1 MEYKVIKKLNKK
13 QVKNLHKLYKNE
25 WWSKDRSK
33 KEIKKMLKHTDIVI
47 GVVNKKGKLI
57 AFARVLSDF
66 VFKAEIYDVIVDKKY
81 RGLGL
86 GELLLTKII
95 KHKKLK
101 NIKQFNL
108 QCLDELEPFY
118 KKFGFKRV
126 DNLLYMRRG

>member
-13 QVKNLHKLYKNE
+13 QVKDLHKLYKNE
-25 WWSKDRSK
+25 WWTKDRSK

-47 GVVNKKGKLI
+47 GIVNKKGKLI

-101 NIKQFNL
+101 DIKQFNL

-126 DNLLYMRRG
+126 DNLVYMRRG

>member
-86 GELLLTKII
+86 GELLVKKII

-101 NIKQFNL
+101 DIKQFNL
-108 QCLDELEPFY
+108 QCLNEVEPFY

>member
-101 NIKQFNL
+101 DIKQFNL

-126 DNLLYMRRG
+126 DNLVYMRKD

>member
-1 MEYKVIKKLNKK
+1 VLLI
-13 QVKNLHKLYKNE
+13 
-25 WWSKDRSK
+25 
-33 KEIKKMLKHTDIVI
+33 
-47 GVVNKKGKLI
+47 KKGKLI

-81 RGLGL
+81 RNLGL

-101 NIKQFNL
+101 DIKQFNL
-108 QCLDELEPFY
+108 QCLDEVEPFY

-126 DNLLYMRRG
+126 DNLVYMRRS

>member
-13 QVKNLHKLYKNE
+13 QVKDLHKLYKNE
-25 WWSKDRSK
+25 WWTKDRSK

-101 NIKQFNL
+101 EIKQFNL

-126 DNLLYMRRG
+126 DNLVYMRRG